1 MLRTIDRYVIRE
13 IIPPFLLSLLIFT
26 FILEIP
32 PVMRHLETL
41 VAKGVTWQIALQI
54 ILTLIPQ
61 ALGVTIPMALLT
73 GILIGL
79 GRLSSDRET
88 VALLA
93 CGVSPYRL
101 LRPVL
106 LLALLAAGATL
117 YVLMEAIPNANQA
130 FNRIAFAIITKRVEE
145 DIQPRVFFEDFP
157 GWVLYS
163 RDEAP
168 GGAGWKDVLVADT
181 TNPKSTKL
189 FLASTG
195 RLYLAPDMSR
205 VDLILTDGTQYAT
218 GNPGET
224 TIGRFEG
231 NLILGLDPKTV
242 FPRMELPR
250 GVTEKTIV
258 ELGQTIEE
266 KRLQQQAFNA
276 AGQVF
281 TMSPHPE
288 ILGIHQKFSLPA
300 ACLVFAL
307 IGLALGLTVARD
319 GKMAGFVVGTAV
331 IFAYYIVMYLGESAV
346 KGYYVTPAS
355 IEGSMYLA
363 HFGRWFPNIV
373 LGAFGVAALVW
384 RARFAERGLPITVPA
399 GVSSRLP
406 TRWRRTAA
414 PEALGAPAAASPP
427 AFPRAASTRRKV
439 VVVVRFPRIR
449 VPTVGVLD
457 LYISGIYLRIVGLS
471 FLALLGLFYIST
483 FIDRSDKMFK
493 GEASF
498 AMMVE
503 LLVLMTPQFVYFVIP
518 IAALLSALVTF
529 GLLART
535 NELTVM
541 KACGISL
548 YRIAAP
554 VVALSLAWSAVLFGL
569 EQQVLAAANRRAE
582 VLDNTIRGRPTTMFD
597 PLNRRWLIGTDGA
610 IYHYSYFDAERQ
622 TLNGLSMYRLP
633 ADGSWRLAS
642 QTYAPRAVFNG
653 TEWLAESG
661 WMQDL
666 LESPPTWA
674 PFGRRSL
681 PIEPP
686 DYFHTEQPAAE
697 MMTVAELRAIIEELE
712 SSGFNAVPA
721 RVELQR
727 KLAFPFVPL
736 VMTLLAVPFGVTTG
750 RRGAIY
756 GIGVG
761 IVIALAYWVIFSIF
775 VALGRAG
782 ILPGP
787 LAAWTP
793 NIIVFASAVYLFLTA
808 KT

>member
-101 LRPVL
+101 LRPIL
-106 LLALLAAGATL
+106 LLAAVATAATL
-117 YVLMEAIPNANQA
+117 YVLIEAIPNANHT
-130 FNRIAFAIITKRVEE
+130 FNRIAYEIITKRVEQ

-168 GGAGWKDVLVADT
+168 DGGWKDVLVADT
-181 TNPKSTKL
+181 RDPKSTKL
-189 FLASTG
+189 FLAARG

-205 VDLILTDGTQYAT
+205 VDLILSDGTQYGT
-218 GNPGET
+218 GTPRET
-224 TIGRFEG
+224 TVGRFAG
-231 NLILGLDPKTV
+231 DLILGLDPKTV

-250 GVTEKTIV
+250 GVTE
-258 ELGQTIEE
+258 QTIAQLQATIEQ
-266 KRLQQQAFNA
+266 KRVQQAALNA
-276 AGQVF
+276 GGQDV
-281 TMSPHPE
+281 TISPHPE
-288 ILGIHQKFSLPA
+288 ILGLHQKFSLPA

-307 IGLALGLTVARD
+307 IGLALGLTVARE
-319 GKMAGFVVGTAV
+319 GKMAGFVVGIVV
-331 IFAYYIVMYLGESAV
+331 IFAYYIVMYLGESSV
-346 KGYYVTPAS
+346 KGYYTTPAS
-355 IEGSMYLA
+355 IEGPMYLA
-363 HFGRWFPNIV
+363 HLGRWLPNIV
-373 LGAFGVAALVW
+373 LGLFGVLALIW
-384 RARFAERGLPITVPA
+384 RARFAERGLPISIPA
-399 GVSSRLP
+399 SLWARLP
-406 TRWRRTAA
+406 TRWGPA
-414 PEALGAPAAASPP
+414 APAAADASP
-427 AFPRAASTRRKV
+427 RTGNGRRKV
-439 VVVVRFPRIR
+439 VVVVRFPRLRI
-449 VPTVGVLD
+449 PALGVLD
-457 LYISGIYLRIVGLS
+457 QYISTLYVRMIGLS

-493 GEASF
+493 GQASPG
-498 AMMVE
+498 MMFE
-503 LLVLMTPQFVYFVIP
+503 LLALLTPQFVYFVIP

-535 NELTVM
+535 SELTVM

-548 YRIAAP
+548 YRIAVP
-554 VVALSLAWSAVLFGL
+554 VVVLSIGWSAILFGL
-569 EQQVLAAANRRAE
+569 EQNILAPANRRAE
-582 VLDNTIRGRPTTMFD
+582 VLDNTIRGRPTTMFN
-597 PLNRRWLIGTDGA
+597 PLSRRWLIGTDGA

-633 ADGSWRLAS
+633 ENNAWRLAS
-642 QTYAPRAVFNG
+642 HTYAPRAVFNG
-653 TEWLAESG
+653 TAWIADAG
-661 WMQDL
+661 WTQNL
-666 LESPPTWA
+666 LTEPPTWTA
-674 PFGRRSL
+674 FARRSL
-681 PIEPP
+681 AIEPP
-686 DYFHTEQPAAE
+686 DYFHTEQPEAE
-697 MMTVAELRAIIEELE
+697 MMTVQELREVIKELDA
-712 SSGFNAVPA
+712 SGFNAVPA
-721 RVELQR
+721 KVELQR
-727 KLAFPFVPL
+727 KLAFPAVTL
-736 VMTLLAVPFGVTTG
+736 VMTLLAIPFGVTTG

-756 GIGVG
+756 GIGIG
-761 IVIALAYWVIFSIF
+761 IVIALSYWVVFSIF

-782 ILPGP
+782 ILSPP

-793 NIIVFASAVYLFLTA
+793 NIIVFACAGYGFLMA